1 MDKAILNLVYLYD
14 GWGMGLY
21 ILVTTLIAGVL
32 TAFLGFEREAKGQS
46 AGLRTH
52 VLVGVGCSLLMSM
65 SIWAIGL
72 AEGRID
78 LSEGSVNSSVNYDT
92 ARIAA
97 GILGGIG
104 FLGAGT
110 IIKNGANIRGLTTAA
125 TIWVAAAIG
134 MACGCGFILE
144 AIIAT
149 VVSMFF
155 LLALVYVEKIVVLRS
170 PLVTMYVNKN
180 EPVIQ
185 AIQEQAVLCHLSIK
199 NINSET
205 TKEDDDTEFLIVRVS
220 FAYHSDITSI
230 RDFCENLKA
239 NPNIKK
245 ISSNR
250 ESPKK

>member
-1 MDKAILNLVYLYD
+1 MDKAILNLVYLFD
-14 GWGMGLY
+14 GWGLGLY
-21 ILVTTLIAGVL
+21 VLITTLIAGFL

-65 SIWAIGL
+65 SIWAIGI
-72 AEGRID
+72 AEGRIN
-78 LSEGSVNSSVNYDT
+78 LSDGSVSSSVNYDT

-149 VVSMFF
+149 AVSLFF
-155 LLALVYVEKIVVLRS
+155 LLALVYVEKLVVLRS
-170 PLVTMYVNKN
+170 PMVTIYVSKN
-180 EPVIQ
+180 EPIIQ
-185 AIQEQAVLCHLSIK
+185 AIQEQAALCRLAIK

-205 TKEDDDTEFLIVRVS
+205 IKDDNDKEIMVVKVS
-220 FAYHSDITSI
+220 FAYHSDIAAI
-230 RDFCENLKA
+230 NDFRDNLVS
-239 NPNIKK
+239 NPNVYNIV
-245 ISSNR
+245 SNR
-250 ESPKK
+250 DESKK